1 MQRDLTRGSIS
12 VNMIL
17 FALPLMCG
25 NLLQQMYNVADTWVV
40 GRFLGARALAAVG
53 SSYTLMVFLISV
65 ILGLCMGSG
74 VAVSMQ
80 YGRKEYDRMRQC
92 VFMSFVLI
100 CAITVVLNV
109 LVYVFMDFTLR
120 LLQVPSE
127 VQPLMRTYL
136 LIVYAGIPATFLY
149 NYFANVLRAAGNSFV
164 PLVFLAVSA
173 VLNIILDLV
182 CVLVLNMGVAGA
194 AAATVVSQFVSG
206 VGLAIYVYKKFPHLL
221 PGRADMCW
229 NKYNLSK
236 IVNLSVLTSVQQSIM
251 NFGIL
256 MVQGLINSFGAVV
269 MAAFAAAVKIDSFAY
284 MPVQDFGNA
293 FSTFV
298 AQNYG
303 AGQIRRIGKGIKSA
317 LAASAVFCL
326 IISGVVFGFAEELM
340 HIFIDPS
347 ETEIVAV
354 GVQYL
359 RIEGACY
366 VGIGV
371 LFLLYGYY
379 RAVNQPGMSVIL
391 TVVSLGTRVVLAYWL
406 SSLAGVGVV
415 GIWVS
420 VPIGWFLAD
429 LIGAGVY
436 FIRLKKGV
444 IKISFLERG

>member
-40 GRFLGARALAAVG
+40 GRFLGAQALAAVG
-53 SSYTLMVFLISV
+53 SSYTLMVFLTSV

-74 VAVSMQ
+74 AAVSMQ

-120 LLQVPSE
+120 LLQVPNE

-136 LIVYAGIPATFLY
+136 LIIYAGIPATFLY
-149 NYFANVLRAAGNSFV
+149 NYFANVLRAVGNSFI
-164 PLVFLAVSA
+164 PLVFWAVSA

-206 VGLAIYVYKKFPHLL
+206 VGLAVYVYKKFPQLL
-221 PGRADMCW
+221 PGREDMCW

-303 AGQIRRIGKGIKSA
+303 AGQIRRIRKGIKSA

-347 ETEIVAV
+347 ETGIVAV

-406 SSLAGVGVV
+406 SSLAGVGVI

-436 FIRLKKGV
+436 FVRLKKG
-444 IKISFLERG
+444 RY

>member
-53 SSYTLMVFLISV
+53 ASYTLMVFLTSV
-65 ILGLCMGSG
+65 ILGLCMGSSA
-74 VAVSMQ
+74 AVSMQ

-149 NYFANVLRAAGNSFV
+149 NYFANVLRAVGNSFV
-164 PLVFLAVSA
+164 PLVFLGVSA

-182 CVLVLNMGVAGA
+182 CVLVLNIGVAGA

-436 FIRLKKGV
+436 FVRLKKG
-444 IKISFLERG
+444 RY